1 MRKDLT
7 AQLEILTSILR
18 TVGAIEEFQMGVTVR
33 SNGGSRGFEAPKSRF
48 ESQFCH

>member
-1 MRKDLT
+1 MT
-7 AQLEILTSILR
+7 AQLERLTSILS